1 MTVMFS
7 DALRREINFVSL
19 GKRHR
24 GILEQPK
31 RKPIMMKRRQNVFS
45 PRSFTVKTSTVRERI
60 PFPGRFVKKNTARF
74 GALASGSQVVEYIPP
89 PKAGLPYMHVP
100 VSSPHGDTS
109 PSDESR
115 NI

>member
-31 RKPIMMKRRQNVFS
+31 RKPIMMKRRQNVFFS
-45 PRSFTVKTSTVRERI
+45 AVIHRENLDRAGTDSLSRPVCQKDLHDR
-60 PFPGRFVKKNTARF
+60 PFPEPFVKMYKHCP
-74 GALASGSQVVEYIPP
+74 EI
-89 PKAGLPYMHVP
+89 
-100 VSSPHGDTS
+100 SSPVPRLFQH
-109 PSDESR
+109 
-115 NI
+115 NILENGGKCGTIFV